1 MHGPASPVSS
11 SPSHEIDRLYR
22 EHHGWLAGWLRGK
35 LGNAGDAA
43 DLAQDTFVRVLQA
56 RRRATQEEE
65 VRGGDASGGS
75 RALLVHIAKG
85 LMVDHWRR
93 QTVERAY
100 LDALAAL
107 PAPQA
112 PSPECRAL
120 ILETLIRIDAALEA
134 LPARTCEI
142 FLLAQFDGL
151 KYEAIA
157 SRLSVSLATVKR
169 HMQTGFVACLAVA

>member
-1 MHGPASPVSS
+1 MHGPASPATPPAPNEV
-11 SPSHEIDRLYR
+11 DRLYR

-56 RRRATQEEE
+56 RRRVARE
-65 VRGGDASGGS
+65 DSPGGS

-107 PAPQA
+107 PQAHA
-112 PSPECRAL
+112 PSPESRAL

-134 LPARTCEI
+134 LPARTREI

-151 KYEAIA
+151 KYDAIA
-157 SRLSVSLATVKR
+157 DRMSVSLATVKR